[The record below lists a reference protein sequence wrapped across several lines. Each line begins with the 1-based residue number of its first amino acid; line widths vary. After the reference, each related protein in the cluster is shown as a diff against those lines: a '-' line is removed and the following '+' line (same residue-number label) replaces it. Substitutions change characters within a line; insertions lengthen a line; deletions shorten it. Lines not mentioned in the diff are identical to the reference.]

1 MILDIGDLLET
12 VSQQVGTLE
21 ELKKETLELECSLE
35 RTMNEYIRVC
45 ERLTKT
51 LSFVIEEYKLGQ
63 QFKYDNVAMQ
73 WIQHRYNTM
82 ILKLKCVHISFFSFP
97 ILLSKKKGSKV
108 SISEG
113 DVYQGYCSCASQDQ
127 GGAPLCFQEDHEG
140 ERANELKD

>member
-1 MILDIGDLLET
+1 MIPKLEERISSKCEEILSYLENFEREGVMLDIGDLLET

-97 ILLSKKKGSKV
+97 ILLSKKKG
-108 SISEG
+108 
-113 DVYQGYCSCASQDQ
+113 
-127 GGAPLCFQEDHEG
+127 F
-140 ERANELKD
+140 